1 MIRETL
7 RRPLILGEHEDPT
20 WHAYR
25 AEMRTLVATRVR
37 LAWGLFL
44 AFLGGACALG
54 WIYYPEHDYA
64 ILVMYGAALFVGLAN
79 VRLVRARTESAVVL
93 TGLATLTLGL
103 VLCAYF
109 SHVHGL
115 AELCVMG
122 LMIFMTGLAFV
133 LPWGA
138 VGQGIVSG
146 GLIIGYFL
154 ALRGGIVPALPL
166 SYGIIALMMAA
177 ALATLGAH
185 LMDSYRFDAYRH
197 AIACE
202 RANDAKSEFLAT
214 VSHELRTPLT
224 VILGFTDLMLDEVF
238 TRASERLDALR
249 RVRLHSLQLL
259 DLIQSMLDLNRLES
273 GGTGLHIE
281 RFPIGALFDN
291 LRDNLPAGWCKE
303 GVQLKWELH
312 DGQTILCSD
321 RVKVEMILRNL
332 IHNAL
337 KYTEN
342 GTVTVSAALDPHPDR
357 VQLEVTDTGAGIPPD
372 DLAVIFDMFRQANS
386 QPPRGGGVGLGLYI
400 VKRLT
405 EVLGG
410 EVTVSSKLDAGTRF
424 TVWLPLEARVSAESL
439 GPDTRRSAPR

>member
-1 MIRETL
+1 MTLETL
-7 RRPLILGEHEDPT
+7 RQPPISAKDQDPT
-20 WHAYR
+20 WQAYR
-25 AEMRTLVATRVR
+25 AEMGELVAARLR

-44 AFLGGACALG
+44 AFLGSVCTLG
-54 WIYYPEHDYA
+54 WIYHPERDYA

-79 VRLVRARTESAVVL
+79 IRLVRARTESAVAV
-93 TGLATLTLGL
+93 TGLATVTIGL

-122 LMIFMTGLAFV
+122 LKLFMTGLAFL

-138 VGQGIVSG
+138 LGQGLVSG

-154 ALRGGIVPALPL
+154 ALRGGSVPALPL
-166 SYGIIALMMAA
+166 PYGVIMLMMAA

-185 LMDSYRFDAYRH
+185 LMDSYRFNAYRH
-197 AIACE
+197 AIASE
-202 RANDAKSEFLAT
+202 RANEAKSEFLAT

-224 VILGFTDLMLDEVF
+224 VILGFTDLMLDEVL
-238 TRASERLDALR
+238 TRPSEQLDALR

-273 GGTGLHIE
+273 GGVRLHIE

-303 GVQLKWELH
+303 GVQLKWDLH
-312 DGQTILCSD
+312 DPQTILCSD

-342 GTVTVSAALDPHPDR
+342 GTVTVSAALDPHPER
-357 VQLEVTDTGAGIPPD
+357 LQLEVTDTGAGIPPD

-405 EVLGG
+405 EALGG

-424 TVWLPLEARVSAESL
+424 TVWLPLEMRVPAESP
-439 GPDTRRSAPR
+439 GSDAR